1 MADNL
6 PYDLPTE
13 TLPSVGLADYLE
25 DLRDLTELLEGR
37 GLKTANTRIE
47 RYIKYLER
55 SLRDGPGDA
64 TATFKNA
71 QDASFKSPMDW
82 ALYVMRE
89 THELSWIAKGLKAH
103 LPQGVDEK
111 LKIIVAGRDFA
122 ALDLDSSSRNAQFEL
137 RIASYFCQVG
147 CDVVLSPG
155 TDIVAM
161 TDREAFYIECKR
173 IGGAAQVTKR
183 LNEARKQ
190 LRARMP
196 RKVGNRGVYGCVAA
210 DVTKVAF
217 SHNGITMGVT
227 NVHSRDVIQKE
238 LIAIAQ
244 NAQRVALFKDCSSL
258 LTYWFQI
265 HIPALI
271 LQPQTIATR
280 FSSYHVARSAL
291 DHRQARA
298 LGVFYKLFEAAS
310 SAPDPRAHPPQSLQL
325 RTSYEFPEGT
335 TFTLSE
341 DFEQILARDPS
352 PADDES
358 QFVGEL
364 IVRGL
369 PHTFTVFDLRFV
381 PLEVLHQCRE
391 LARGDLGQ
399 AGMSLLAEMFVQRFP
414 YESQP

>member
-1 MADNL
+1 MGDDL
-6 PYDLPTE
+6 SYELPTE
-13 TLPSVGLADYLE
+13 TLPSLGLANYLD
-25 DLRDLTELLEGR
+25 DLKELTELLEGR

-47 RYIKYLER
+47 RYIKYLEQ
-55 SLRDGPGDA
+55 SLTDCRGDA
-64 TATFKNA
+64 TAIFKNA
-71 QDASFKSPMDW
+71 QDARFKSPMDW

-137 RIASYFCQVG
+137 RVASYFCQVG
-147 CDVVLSPG
+147 CEVVLSLG

-173 IGGAAQVTKR
+173 IGGAAQVAKR

-190 LRARMP
+190 LRTRMP
-196 RKVGNRGVYGCVAA
+196 KKVGNRAAFGCVAA

-227 NVHSRDVIQKE
+227 NAHSRDVIQKE
-238 LIAIAQ
+238 LIRIAQ
-244 NAQRVALFKDCSSL
+244 DAERLDLFKDCSSL

-271 LQPQTIATR
+271 LQPQTVVTR

-291 DHRQARA
+291 DRRQARA
-298 LGVFYKLFEAAS
+298 LGAFYKLFEAAS
-310 SAPDPRAHPPQSLQL
+310 NVPDPRAHPPQNLKP
-325 RTSYEFPEGT
+325 RTSYEFPAGT

-341 DFEQILARDPS
+341 DFEQILGRHPS
-352 PADDES
+352 PAGDES
-358 QFVGEL
+358 QFIGEL
-364 IVRGL
+364 TVRGL

-381 PLEVLHQCRE
+381 PLEVLHQCRD
-391 LARGDLGQ
+391 LARADLGQ

-414 YESQP
+414 YEP